1 MNIIATD
8 EKGNTFIKLLEIRP
22 EDSGTIV
29 SLGFPCEW
37 YLEDIKTPPIAG
49 ADKMWV
55 DIGGRNHKG
64 SPVYVSHRELI
75 EAVEALQEAK

>member
-8 EKGNTFIKLLEIRP
+8 EKGNTFVKRLKLRSG
-22 EDSGTIV
+22 DSGTIV

-49 ADKMWV
+49 DNKMLV

-64 SPVYVSHRELI
+64 SPVYVSHKELI
-75 EAVEALQEAK
+75 EAVEALQEAR